1 MNEKNK
7 AGDEKERRLPEPEIR
22 SIIPNSMINISAL
35 SHDFYSKAK
44 QKREKT

>member
-1 MNEKNK
+1 MNKKNK

-35 SHDFYSKAK
+35 YSKAK